1 MGPFWKSDREAAE
14 KAASPPAPAGE
25 GDDAAETA
33 AAELADKVLRLA
45 AELENVRK
53 RARRDVELS
62 RRRERAEVLGA
73 FLDVLDNF
81 DRALAAQG
89 AEENMWREG
98 IEGIHKQFAA
108 VFARLGVR
116 PLVALG
122 EPFNPELHEAV
133 AMTEVPD
140 TPEGIVVDVTQKGYI
155 LEDGEV
161 LRPAR
166 VVVSR

>member
-14 KAASPPAPAGE
+14 KAASPPVPAVE
-25 GDDAAETA
+25 SDEAAETT
-33 AAELADKVLRLA
+33 ELADKVLRLA

-53 RARRDVELS
+53 RARRDVEVS
-62 RRRERAEVLGA
+62 RRRERAEVLVA
-73 FLDVLDNF
+73 FLEVLDNF
-81 DRALAAQG
+81 DRAMAAQG
-89 AEENMWREG
+89 AVENDWSEG
-98 IEGIHKQFAA
+98 IEGIYKQFTT

-122 EPFNPELHEAV
+122 EPFDPELHEAV
-133 AMTEVPD
+133 AMAEVPD
-140 TPEGIVVDVTQKGYI
+140 TAEGIVVEVTQKGYT